1 MIVTIDFLFIQLS
14 LVSSETPSKI
24 QSTLKEVEEFSRQ
37 LSILKEQYSELKAKI
52 PAHQVAV
59 DAFLEKIKPH
69 LDLIQQL
76 ELEQSYLWCL
86 KLVEDHRYYLHKIAL
101 S

>member
-37 LSILKEQYSELKAKI
+37 LSILKEQYSELK
-52 PAHQVAV
+52 VTT
-59 DAFLEKIKPH
+59 FLWSEWLVNH
-69 LDLIQQL
+69 VTYLID
-76 ELEQSYLWCL
+76 
-86 KLVEDHRYYLHKIAL
+86 V
-101 S
+101 